1 MIAFQWSFIKAITMK
16 RILLVEDN
24 LAIRENTSELLEL
37 ADYTVLSACNGQ
49 EGLEMA
55 LREKP
60 DLIICDIM
68 MPEIDGYHL
77 LELLRKELYFVNTP
91 FLFFTASAEKS
102 EIRKGLDAGA
112 NSYII
117 KPFDADEL
125 LELVVKYLGE

>member
-1 MIAFQWSFIKAITMK
+1 
-16 RILLVEDN
+16 
-24 LAIRENTSELLEL
+24 
-37 ADYTVLSACNGQ
+37 
-49 EGLEMA
+49 MA

-77 LELLRKELYFVNTP
+77 LELLRKELCFKNTP
-91 FLFFTASAEKS
+91 YLFFTASAEKS

-112 NSYII
+112 NWYIV

-125 LELVVKYLGE
+125 LEPVVKYLGE

>member
-1 MIAFQWSFIKAITMK
+1 MK

-24 LAIRENTSELLEL
+24 DAIRENTSELLEL
-37 ADYTVLSACNGQ
+37 AQYTVLPACNGQ
-49 EGLEMA
+49 EGLEIA

-77 LELLRKELYFVNTP
+77 LELLRHETCFECTP
-91 FLFFTASAEKS
+91 FVFLTASAEKS

-112 NSYII
+112 NDYIT

-125 LELVVKYLGE
+125 IQLMVKYLGE